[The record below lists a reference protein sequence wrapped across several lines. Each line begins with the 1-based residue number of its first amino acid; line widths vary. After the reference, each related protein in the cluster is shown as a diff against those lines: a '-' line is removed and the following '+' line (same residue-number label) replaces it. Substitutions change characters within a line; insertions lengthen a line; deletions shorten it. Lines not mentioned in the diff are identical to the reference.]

1 MIHEEI
7 FFGLIAISFRVIA
20 MVILGWMIS
29 KQRKVLQLK
38 LQDGSKRLR
47 QFLFFLLVA
56 LFLQNIIPVFT
67 VILEINSPEPIIPFL
82 YWLNNAFFTLT
93 VSIVL
98 LNLYIKE

>member
-7 FFGLIAISFRVIA
+7 FFGLTAISFRVIA
-20 MVILGWMIS
+20 IVMLGWMIS
-29 KQRKVLQLK
+29 KQWKVLQLK
-38 LQDGSKRLR
+38 LEDGSQELR
-47 QFLFFLLVA
+47 QLLFFLLVA
-56 LFLQNIIPVFT
+56 LFLQNIIPIFT

-82 YWLNNAFFTLT
+82 YWLNNAFFALT